1 MNPLSRR
8 RTFLILL
15 GLLFSLIAFPAT
27 IIVSSNADSGP
38 GTLRDALTQAAGNGT
53 TNRDSIIFAI
63 PDNSLAGRTITLL
76 SKLPVLTS
84 NLVINGVS
92 QNGGSIGSSQA
103 QILLYLASTTSN
115 FNFLEVDDCIDVGI
129 YGLAMI
135 STANTSF
142 VVNGI
147 TYVRCHN
154 LQIGRPGAGNYM
166 LGCTNYINSNTG
178 RYGSYI
184 LADTSR
190 QLTIQSNVMGLDI
203 SGGFSNKYAGKTLT
217 TVYWAI
223 LLLNT
228 SDITLGGDDPAQG
241 NTIVSGNPSFSYSVT
256 TINIQVETYRYTG
269 NGRLTIRNNKLGTRV
284 DGTLDLANPLIPIWL
299 YVFGGNDY
307 SVRVIDNLIQ
317 GHLYLNA
324 LGTPFTI
331 QGNTIW
337 ATTINTSIDYGITIL
352 QCSGGGVIGGDLP
365 GQPNTIYNN
374 YSDTIYYFKDNP
386 AKGSIKYEM
395 FSHPTIKKN
404 ITLCNNYYGS
414 GIVDDDYGYYYD
426 QLAWVRIDYTGIN
439 FVRGKATPNTRI
451 DVYLDDDCAACEGK
465 TYLGF
470 TMANAD
476 SSWQF
481 TGSFNAAVVATSTS
495 SVNGQT
501 SEFSQPFVD
510 NSHVIVKQPTCGGKN
525 GSIKGMRIIGG
536 DNAKWHLMRQVA
548 GVWTDS
554 IYSTKLDLD
563 NAEPG
568 IYFFDAWLGKSCR
581 SYYVRYDLRD
591 IEFKLDASQVS
602 IQNASCGKFNGS
614 ITNIQLSNTQ
624 DIRVAWKNAAG
635 VPVSDQLDLM
645 NAGAGQYKLVV
656 LDSVTNC
663 GDSTGFYTVI
673 NQTGPTVDIS
683 AAQATPASCGL
694 SNGSITNVKFSNV
707 TGTAWYGW
715 LDSLGHTVGN
725 EKDLTDVPAGK
736 YRLKFKDLSSCDT
749 ITTPPISIAA
759 TGIIS
764 FDASA
769 RTIVPSKC
777 NAPTGSIGGITV
789 VNGSTYTWIDT
800 VTRSTVSNSLS
811 LDQVSPGYYK
821 LIAFSAAGC
830 TDSTQ
835 TYVVGAASVPFTFS
849 SATVVNESCY
859 TANGQI
865 SINDFSPTTGGF
877 SFSWID
883 NGGNPLSAA
892 GLAIQHLTAGV
903 YSCYVTDV
911 NGCRQLL
918 AKETVREE
926 GVPQIDYGPVSIQPD
941 ICTQSLGAISQ
952 LGITG
957 SAPFYYTWMNVDG
970 NQVVGNTKDLRGMPQ
985 GAYYLIIKDGNN
997 CADTSRTF
1005 TLTDSFIQP
1014 DAPVYKDI
1022 IIVKDATA
1030 TLTVLNPINALYDL
1044 YASVDTTNAPAQ
1056 QNASGNFVT
1065 GPLEKDT
1072 TLYVVRRTGSCP
1084 SAVKAVPIKVV
1095 ETLQLLMPNAFTPN
1109 GDGHNDLF
1117 NVKYPS
1123 MIRTF
1128 HMVVFNRYGQRVC
1141 ETADPLKGWNGR
1153 YLGVEQPT
1161 GNYVWIISYVDV
1173 LGNRKKLSGNV
1184 FVVR

>member
-1 MNPLSRR
+1 MPPRISRR
-8 RTFLILL
+8 IFLILL
-15 GLLFSLIAFPAT
+15 GLLFSRIAFPAT
-27 IIVSSNADSGP
+27 IVVSSNADSGP

-53 TNRDSIIFAI
+53 TDRDSIIFAI

-84 NLVINGVS
+84 NLVINGIS
-92 QNGGSIGSSQA
+92 QNGSSIGPSQA

-115 FNFLEVDDCIDVGI
+115 FSFLEVDDCIDVGI

-147 TYVRCHN
+147 NYVRCHN

-166 LGCTNYINSNTG
+166 LGCTDYINSNTF
-178 RYGSYI
+178 RYGSYV

-190 QLTIQSNVMGLDI
+190 WLTIQSNVMGLDI

-217 TVYWAI
+217 LVTWAI

-241 NTIVSGNPSFSYSVT
+241 NTIVSGNPYFGIPST
-256 TINIQVETYRYTG
+256 TINVQIETYRYNG
-269 NGRLTIRNNKLGTRV
+269 NGSLTISNNRFGTRV
-284 DGTLDLANPLIPIWL
+284 DGTLDLANPQIPIWL

-307 SVRVIDNLIQ
+307 SVRVIDNLLQ

-324 LGTPFTI
+324 LGKPFTI

-337 ATTINTSIDYGITIL
+337 ATAINTLSDYGITIL
-352 QCSGGGVIGGDLP
+352 QCAGGGLIGGDLP

-374 YSDTIYYFKDNP
+374 YSDLLYYFKDSP
-386 AKGSIKYEM
+386 AKGSIRYEM

-404 ITLCNNYYGS
+404 ITFCNNYYGS

-426 QLAWVRIDYTGIN
+426 QLAWVRIDSTAVN
-439 FVRGKATPNTRI
+439 FVRGKAAPNTRI
-451 DVYLDDDCAACEGK
+451 DVYLDDDCPACEGN

-476 SSWQF
+476 GSWQY

-495 SVNGQT
+495 SSNGQT

-525 GSIKGMRIIGG
+525 GSIKGMKIIGG

-548 GVWTDS
+548 GVWTDF

-581 SYYVRYDLRD
+581 SYYVRYDLSD

-602 IQNASCGKFNGS
+602 VQNASCGQFNGS
-614 ITNIQLSNTQ
+614 ITNIRLSNSQ
-624 DIRVAWKNAAG
+624 DIRVAWKNSAG
-635 VPVSDQLDLM
+635 VTVSDQLDFM

-673 NQTGPTVDIS
+673 NQTGPTVDIG
-683 AAQATPASCGL
+683 AAQTTPASCGQ
-694 SNGSITNVKFSNV
+694 SNGSIANVKFSNV
-707 TGTAWYGW
+707 TGAAWYGW
-715 LDSLGHTVGN
+715 LDSFGHTVGN
-725 EKDLTDVPAGK
+725 DKDLIGVPAGK
-736 YRLKFKDLSSCDT
+736 YKLRFKDLSTCDT
-749 ITTPPISIAA
+749 ITTPPISIAPA
-759 TGIIS
+759 GIIS

-769 RTIVPSKC
+769 LTIVPSKC

-789 VNGSTYTWIDT
+789 VNGSIYTWIDT
-800 VTRSTVSNSLS
+800 VTRSTVSNGLS
-811 LDQVSPGYYK
+811 PDQVSPGYYK
-821 LIAFSAAGC
+821 LFAVSTAGC
-830 TDSTQ
+830 MDSTQ
-835 TYVVGAASVPFTFS
+835 TYTVGEASVPFTFS

-859 TANGQI
+859 TANGKI

-877 SFSWID
+877 SFSWTD
-883 NGGNPLSAA
+883 NSGSLLNVV
-892 GLAIQHLTAGV
+892 GLAIQRLTAGV
-903 YSCYVTDV
+903 YSCYATDI

-918 AKETVREE
+918 ARETVREE

-941 ICTQSLGAISQ
+941 ICTQSLGAVSQ
-952 LGITG
+952 LGISG
-957 SAPFYYTWMNVDG
+957 SAPLYYTWMKVDG
-970 NQVVGNTKDLRGMPQ
+970 NQIVGNAKDLRGVPR
-985 GAYYLIIKDGNN
+985 GAYYLIITDGNN
-997 CADTSRTF
+997 CTDTSRTF

-1014 DAPVYKDI
+1014 DAPVYNDI
-1022 IIVKDATA
+1022 ILVKDATA
-1030 TLTVLNPINALYDL
+1030 TLTVLNPINAHYDL
-1044 YASVDTTNAPAQ
+1044 YASADTTGGPAQ
-1056 QNASGNFVT
+1056 WNTSGNFVT

-1072 TLYVVRRTGSCP
+1072 TVYVVCRTGSCP
-1084 SAVKAVPIKVV
+1084 SAVKPIPIKVV
-1095 ETLQLLMPNAFTPN
+1095 ETLQLFMPNAFTPN

-1128 HMVVFNRYGQRVC
+1128 HMAVFNRYGQRVC
-1141 ETADPLKGWNGR
+1141 ETVDPLKGWDGT
-1153 YLGVEQPT
+1153 YLGVAQPT
-1161 GNYVWIISYVDV
+1161 GNYIWIISYVDV
-1173 LGNRKKLSGNV
+1173 LGTSKRLSGNV